1 MKLFRRLLALF
12 LVVFVLVILFAR
24 IQISPKREDF
34 PLPSPAPV
42 STVTLSSFSFAVI
55 SDIHS
60 DYVSLQ
66 KAVAK
71 VRDDGVEFIIVAG
84 DLTTL
89 GKREELARVR
99 DTLAQGGVFYYVIPG
114 NHDLWSKT
122 GRTNPFREVFGPDYQ
137 AFQKDKIKFILI
149 NNGDGREGVGE
160 QQENWLKQ
168 ELADCPQLYCL
179 VFAHMPLNNSVSK
192 HIMGE
197 DSPVAASQA
206 ARLVKELIGAKVK
219 ELFAGH
225 IHYLS
230 SYELDGLKTTTDG
243 AIFTNKGTQPGRFL
257 EVTVHLP
264 EIKLEK
270 KEVWME

>member
-1 MKLFRRLLALF
+1 MSFVKLLRRLLTVS
-12 LVVFVLVILFAR
+12 LVVFVLVVLFGR
-24 IQISPKREDF
+24 PQSRPEKGD
-34 PLPSPAPV
+34 
-42 STVTLSSFSFAVI
+42 FSFAVI

-60 DYVSLQ
+60 DYISLQ
-66 KAVAK
+66 KAIAK
-71 VRDDGVEFIIVAG
+71 IRDDGVEFIIVAG

-89 GKREELARVR
+89 GKREELIRVK
-99 DTLAQGGVFYYVIPG
+99 DILTQGGLSYYVIPG
-114 NHDLWSKT
+114 NHDLWSKKSQ
-122 GRTNPFREVFGPDYQ
+122 TNPFREVFGLDYQ

-149 NNGDGREGVGE
+149 NNGDGNEGVGE

-168 ELADCPQLYCL
+168 ELADCPRLYCL
-179 VFAHMPLNNSVSK
+179 VFAHMPLNHSVSK

-197 DSPVAASQA
+197 DSPVVASQA
-206 ARLVKELIGAKVK
+206 ARLVKELVGAKVK

-243 AIFTNKGTQPGRFL
+243 AIYTDKGTEPGRFL

-270 KEVWME
+270 KEVWVD